1 MEQVDRQRRSKGRRR
16 SVAVVSADSIIPRL
30 QRDWFARSTWF
41 PVCATVYTFPRRQFV
56 IAEEE
61 GEGL

>member
-1 MEQVDRQRRSKGRRR
+1 M
-16 SVAVVSADSIIPRL
+16 VSADSIIPRL

-41 PVCATVYTFPRRQFV
+41 PVCATVYMFPRRQFV